1 MLDVFEVQASAL
13 GSLQGKLTGERD
25 SQEIPLRF
33 NIMPYLAEA
42 LWDNGTDHA
51 PWLALTIWSMKA
63 SIDLLVEVGQTFDW
77 INPCEWPVFS
87 SRNNQRLRLSLDIL
101 LLVFGAWQRKSN
113 IDSSQQQL
121 KSGSFPSPG
130 KFPHPS
136 SVSLLQEGDSPASA
150 STEPKQLSF
159 DCGFL

>member
-51 PWLALTIWSMKA
+51 P
-63 SIDLLVEVGQTFDW
+63 
-77 INPCEWPVFS
+77 
-87 SRNNQRLRLSLDIL
+87 
-101 LLVFGAWQRKSN
+101 
-113 IDSSQQQL
+113 
-121 KSGSFPSPG
+121 
-130 KFPHPS
+130 
-136 SVSLLQEGDSPASA
+136 
-150 STEPKQLSF
+150 
-159 DCGFL
+159 